1 MHELR
6 SLWLSDFRS
15 IAALALVLL
24 LGALAAAPVAAQ
36 TSDDDSTDT
45 SSTDSGTEETDGDDD
60 DDGVDEWENDILK
73 GTATPG
79 AGGGLM
85 EAVRTLLRS
94 LGLGVERPA
103 ADAAGSVHGP
113 GR

>member
-15 IAALALVLL
+15 IAALALVVL
-24 LGALAAAPVAAQ
+24 LGAVAAAPVAAQ
-36 TSDDDSTDT
+36 TSDGESTDT
-45 SSTDSGTEETDGDDD
+45 SSTDSDSEETGDD
-60 DDGVDEWENDILK
+60 DDGVDEWENDVLK

-79 AGGGLM
+79 TGGGLM
-85 EAVRTLLRS
+85 ETVHALLRS

-103 ADAAGSVHGP
+103 ADAAGSVHGS
-113 GR
+113 RR